1 MGVPIGSIRNENVD
15 RLGSRYAACPGGSL
29 YIKKYEED
37 EMRALISVS
46 DKTGIVELAKELT
59 SLGVEIISTGGTYKK
74 LQEEGIAAIEISELT
89 GFPECLDGRVKTLH
103 PKVHA
108 GILAMRANKSHM
120 EQLAGLGVETIDLVI
135 VNLYPFKAT
144 IMKEGV
150 TRAEAVENID
160 IGGPTMLRSA
170 AKNYQDVAVVTDPSD
185 YERVLAE
192 LKECGS
198 VSLDTKFYL
207 MQKVFMHTS
216 NYDTMICD
224 YLKKERGDY
233 SFPDTLT
240 MTFEKVQDMRYGE
253 NPHQAAA
260 FYRQVGKQTGSLV
273 DAVQH
278 NGKELSFNNIN
289 DTNGALE
296 LLKEFSEPT
305 VVACKHGN
313 PCGVGSASA
322 GSGCGDGALNEKEA
336 IYLAWK
342 KAFEADKTSIYG
354 GIVVVNREVTLQMA
368 EEMHEVFLEVIVAP
382 AYEKEALE
390 LLCTK
395 KNIRVLELKDISIP
409 QDKNALDM
417 KKVNGG
423 LIVQTIDSKLYNKE
437 DWQVVT
443 KTRPTA
449 EQTADMEFGMKV
461 VKFVKS
467 NGIAVVKN
475 KQSVGIGPG
484 QVNRVWAAKQCMEH
498 AEELI
503 GDEVLKGA
511 VLASDAFFPFPDTVE
526 AAHEAGIT
534 AIIQPGGSVRDQM
547 SIDKCDEYGIAMV
560 FTGMR
565 HFKH

>member
-1 MGVPIGSIRNENVD
+1 
-15 RLGSRYAACPGGSL
+15 
-29 YIKKYEED
+29 
-37 EMRALISVS
+37 MRALVSVS
-46 DKTGIVELAKELT
+46 DKTGIVEFAKELVD
-59 SLGVEIISTGGTYKK
+59 LGVEIISTGGTYSK
-74 LQEEGIAAIEISELT
+74 LKEEGIPAIEISELT

-108 GILAMRANKSHM
+108 GILAMRANAEHM
-120 EQLAGLGVETIDLVI
+120 QQLKELDVETIDLVI

-144 IMKEGV
+144 ILKEGV

-170 AKNYQDVAVVTDPSD
+170 AKNYQDVAVVTDPTD
-185 YERVLAE
+185 YETVLAE
-192 LKECGS
+192 LKADGA

-216 NYDTMICD
+216 NYDTMIAD
-224 YLKKERGDY
+224 YLKKERNDY
-233 SFPDTLT
+233 SLPDTLT

-253 NPHQAAA
+253 NPHQSAA
-260 FYRQVGKQTGSLV
+260 FYRQVGKQVGSLV
-273 DAVQH
+273 DAIQH

-296 LLKEFSEPT
+296 LLKEFTEPT

-313 PCGVGSASA
+313 PCGVGSA
-322 GSGCGDGALNEKEA
+322 DTIMEA
-336 IYLAWK
+336 WT
-342 KAFEADKTSIYG
+342 KAYEADKTSIFG
-354 GIVVVNREVTLQMA
+354 GIVVANREVTKEMA
-368 EEMHEVFLEVIVAP
+368 DQMHEIFLEVVVAP
-382 AYEKEALE
+382 SYEKEALE
-390 LLCTK
+390 VLCSK
-395 KNIRVLELKDISIP
+395 KNIRVLELKDIDVP
-409 QDKNALDM
+409 QNENALDM

-423 LIVQTIDSKLYNKE
+423 LIVQTIDSKLYDEE
-437 DWQVVT
+437 DFKVVT
-443 KTRPTA
+443 KAQPTK
-449 EQTADMEFGMKV
+449 EQLEDMKFGMKV

-484 QVNRVWAAKQCMEH
+484 QVNRIWAAKQSFEH
-498 AEELI
+498 AAELI
-503 GDEVLKGA
+503 GEGVTEGA
-511 VLASDAFFPFPDTVE
+511 VLASDAFFPFDDVVE
-526 AAHEAGIT
+526 AAHQAGIT
-534 AIIQPGGSVRDQM
+534 AIIQPGGAMRDQM